1 MEIWRLLAHNHWF
14 TLNLYGYRLRLCA
27 RCSGYILGFTTPL
40 LVIDNT
46 ANPLGFLGS
55 RFQLMTCFLLTLP
68 LALDWVTQSWGL
80 RESSNWLRMT
90 TGILLGLDIFFFSRL
105 NLTAGRTIFVIV
117 ALFVVLVGH
126 FGKLKV
132 IN

>member
-1 MEIWRLLAHNHWF
+1 
-14 TLNLYGYRLRLCA
+14 
-27 RCSGYILGFTTPL
+27 
-40 LVIDNT
+40 
-46 ANPLGFLGS
+46 
-55 RFQLMTCFLLTLP
+55 
-68 LALDWVTQSWGL
+68 
-80 RESSNWLRMT
+80 MT